1 MTQVRVVRG
10 AIVAGRRRAMR
21 GGAPGAALLSVVVF
35 LLLILMVTVGVMAV
49 VRSDLAAGIRQ
60 QQAVQVF
67 NVAEAGVH
75 YAIARLQTEGADRY
89 EGETVPITDG
99 NITIGT
105 ATVEVRCLDGSRPG
119 ANACAAVEPAYR
131 RIISTGT
138 LTVPE
143 PRRVVTVVV
152 EGTTSVTRTY
162 AVCAYDGLTLDQQVT
177 IYGAVGSN
185 GTITLSGPSTSNRA
199 AICDSAPDGPGLGG
213 RCGTP
218 NPTPVNEFT
227 SDATAVGAITCNGG
241 GCPNQVEGHAKP
253 NQPAGSVCPTVA
265 LPSWGEPGA
274 TPLSVPRG
282 STVIANPAMNYG
294 AVTLEDTP
302 GNPSSCPSDPAQR
315 ATLVLDAGSDP
326 NATVTFQMRTLQ
338 VGKCAR
344 VEIRGQ
350 GKVEL
355 RLLEPSGTA
364 LRTVQR
370 SVLGTKSQVLTAE
383 EPVEGHRFTVK
394 VVSTSGTAVDFNQSG
409 LIAGTFI
416 VPNGGFHLDQ
426 AQITNG
432 AILAKAVDFDQGTT
446 FTWDPRSVIGDQVY
460 GNFRRLRAWKDQ

>member
-1 MTQVRVVRG
+1 MKTETMRQADAARLRRTP
-10 AIVAGRRRAMR
+10 AGGQA
-21 GGAPGAALLSVVVF
+21 GAALLSVVLF

-75 YAIARLQTEGADRY
+75 YAIARLQTSGADRY
-89 EGETVPITDG
+89 DGATVPITDG
-99 NITIGT
+99 STTIGT
-105 ATVEVRCLDGSRPG
+105 AAVQVRCLNG
-119 ANACAAVEPAYR
+119 ALPSASACNGAEPAYR
-131 RIISTGT
+131 RIVSTGT
-138 LTVPE
+138 LTVSG
-143 PRRVVTVVV
+143 PRRVVTAVV

-162 AVCAYDGLTLDQQVT
+162 AVCAYDALAVDQQVT
-177 IYGAVGSN
+177 IYGSVGTN
-185 GTITLSGPSTSNRA
+185 GTMTLSGPNNASRA
-199 AICDSAPDGPGLGG
+199 AICDSTPGGLGG

-218 NPTPVNEFT
+218 TPPPASAFT
-227 SDATAVGAITCNGG
+227 AGASAAGTITCNGG
-241 GCPNQVEGHAKP
+241 GCANQVEGPTTP
-253 NQPAGSVCPTVA
+253 NQPAGSVCPTVT
-265 LPSWGEPGA
+265 LPGWGPPGT
-274 TPLSVPRG
+274 TPLSVPLG
-282 STVIANPAMNYG
+282 STVFANPAVNYG
-294 AVTLEDTP
+294 AVTLADTP
-302 GNPSSCPSDPAQR
+302 GNPNPCPADPAQR

-326 NATVTFQMRTLQ
+326 NATVTFQMARLS

-355 RLLEPSGTA
+355 RLLEPTTTA

-370 SVLGTKSQVLTAE
+370 SVLGTKSQTVGSE
-383 EPVEGHRFTVK
+383 EAVEGHRFTVK
-394 VVSTSGTAVDFNQSG
+394 VVSSSTTAVDFNQSG

-432 AILAKAVDFDQGTT
+432 AILARSVDFDQGTV

-460 GNFRRLRAWKDQ
+460 GDFRRLRAWKDQ

>member
-1 MTQVRVVRG
+1 MTTVRAGHEAGEV
-10 AIVAGRRRAMR
+10 GRRRASR
-21 GGAPGAALLSVVVF
+21 GGARGAALLSVVLF

-75 YAIARLQTEGADRY
+75 YAIARLQASGADRY
-89 EGETVPITDG
+89 DGETVPITDG
-99 NITIGT
+99 TTTIGT
-105 ATVEVRCLDGSRPG
+105 ATVEVRCLDGSRPSASG
-119 ANACAAVEPAYR
+119 CTAVQPAYR
-131 RIISTGT
+131 RIVSTGT
-138 LTVPE
+138 LTVPG
-143 PRRVVTVVV
+143 PRRVVTAVV

-185 GTITLSGPSTSNRA
+185 GSITLSGPNTGNRA
-199 AICDSAPDGPGLGG
+199 AICDSTPGGLGG
-213 RCGTP
+213 RCAAP
-218 NPTPVNEFT
+218 NPTPVNGFT
-227 SDATAVGAITCNGG
+227 SGATAVGAITCNGG
-241 GCPNQVEGHAKP
+241 GCPNQVEGDTKP
-253 NQPAGSVCPTVA
+253 NQPAGSVCPAVT
-265 LPSWGEPGA
+265 LPSWGPLGT
-274 TPLSVPRG
+274 TPLSVPLGR
-282 STVIANPAMNYG
+282 TVFASPVMNYG
-294 AVTLEDTP
+294 AVTLADTP
-302 GNPSSCPSDPAQR
+302 GNPASCPPDPAQR
-315 ATLVLDAGSDP
+315 ATLVLDSGSDP
-326 NATVTFQMRTLQ
+326 EATVTFQMRTLQ

-355 RLLEPSGTA
+355 RLLEPSDTA

-370 SVLGTKSQVLTAE
+370 AVLGTKSQTLTAE

-394 VVSTSGTAVDFNQSG
+394 VVSTSGTAVEFNQSG

-432 AILAKAVDFDQGTT
+432 AILARSVHFDQGTR

-460 GNFRRLRAWKDQ
+460 NNFRRLRAWKDQ